1 MNYAQRQYFIQ
12 ILSKYRL
19 GTATTEEIKFLETY
33 YNTFELNEDLIT
45 SENEDDYLFLK
56 EQIKDIID
64 VQIGPYQKKSI
75 DMVARPMWQKYLA
88 AASVLIFLSIAAFFF
103 VPKSAKK
110 QMAANAYKGI
120 VPGGNKAMLTLAS
133 GKKII
138 LDGAAQGEI
147 AQQAGVRITK
157 TADGQIVYNVLADD
171 KNTAAGLQNTITT
184 PRGGQYKVILP
195 DGTKVWLNAASSLS
209 YPASFHGEERLV
221 TLNGEA
227 YFEVARNPDMP
238 FKVKSDLQ
246 TIEVLGTHFNVNA
259 YADESALQT
268 TLLEG
273 SVKIVSG
280 KNSGIIVPGEKAVIN
295 RNGNGTIITRKANL
309 DKETAWKNGVFSFD
323 NDDIKSVMRQV
334 CRWYDINVVYADNLP
349 SEKYFGEIPRNSNL
363 AGVFE
368 ILELNNV
375 KFDVE
380 GKTVKVSYNKP

>member
-133 GKKII
+133 GKKSFWMVQ
-138 LDGAAQGEI
+138 LKA
-147 AQQAGVRITK
+147 R
-157 TADGQIVYNVLADD
+157 
-171 KNTAAGLQNTITT
+171 
-184 PRGGQYKVILP
+184 LP
-195 DGTKVWLNAASSLS
+195 NK
-209 YPASFHGEERLV
+209 P
-221 TLNGEA
+221 
-227 YFEVARNPDMP
+227 
-238 FKVKSDLQ
+238 
-246 TIEVLGTHFNVNA
+246 
-259 YADESALQT
+259 
-268 TLLEG
+268 
-273 SVKIVSG
+273 
-280 KNSGIIVPGEKAVIN
+280 
-295 RNGNGTIITRKANL
+295 
-309 DKETAWKNGVFSFD
+309 
-323 NDDIKSVMRQV
+323 
-334 CRWYDINVVYADNLP
+334 VYALP
-349 SEKYFGEIPRNSNL
+349 KRPTGRLFTTYWPTIKIPQPGYKIQL
-363 AGVFE
+363 QHQEAGN
-368 ILELNNV
+368 I
-375 KFDVE
+375 K
-380 GKTVKVSYNKP
+380 

>member
-1 MNYAQRQYFIQ
+1 M
-12 ILSKYRL
+12 
-19 GTATTEEIKFLETY
+19 
-33 YNTFELNEDLIT
+33 
-45 SENEDDYLFLK
+45 
-56 EQIKDIID
+56 
-64 VQIGPYQKKSI
+64 
-75 DMVARPMWQKYLA
+75 
-88 AASVLIFLSIAAFFF
+88 
-103 VPKSAKK
+103 
-110 QMAANAYKGI
+110 
-120 VPGGNKAMLTLAS
+120 
-133 GKKII
+133 
-138 LDGAAQGEI
+138 
-147 AQQAGVRITK
+147 
-157 TADGQIVYNVLADD
+157 
-171 KNTAAGLQNTITT
+171 
-184 PRGGQYKVILP
+184 ILP